1 MIYVFFA
8 TIIYT
13 FVRQKEKLLSKKR
26 NLFVYVLLSGIGVML
41 GIVYLINPY
50 LPSVTSALEKYMK

>member
-1 MIYVFFA
+1 MIYVFCA

-26 NLFVYVLLSGIGVML
+26 NLVVYFLLSGIGVTL
-41 GIVYLINPY
+41 GIVYLLNPY
-50 LPSVTSALEKYMK
+50 LPSVTSVMEKYMK

>member
-1 MIYVFFA
+1 MIYVFCV

-26 NLFVYVLLSGIGVML
+26 NLVVYLLLSGIGVTL
-41 GIVYLINPY
+41 GIVYLLNPY
-50 LPSVTSALEKYMK
+50 LPSVTSVMEKYMK